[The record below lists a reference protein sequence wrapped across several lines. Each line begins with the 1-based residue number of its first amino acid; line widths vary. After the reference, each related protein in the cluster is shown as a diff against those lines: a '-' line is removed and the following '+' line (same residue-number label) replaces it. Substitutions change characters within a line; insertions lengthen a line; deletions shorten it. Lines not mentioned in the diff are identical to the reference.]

1 MNEPVAGLIQR
12 DALPGPVMLK
22 RTDRVISRGVT
33 SLFCYQGHPA
43 SSSRDTK
50 SG

>member
-12 DALPGPVMLK
+12 DALPGPIMLK
-22 RTDRVISRGVT
+22 RTDRVISSGVT
-33 SLFCYQGHPA
+33 SLFCYQGPPH
-43 SSSRDTK
+43 RTK